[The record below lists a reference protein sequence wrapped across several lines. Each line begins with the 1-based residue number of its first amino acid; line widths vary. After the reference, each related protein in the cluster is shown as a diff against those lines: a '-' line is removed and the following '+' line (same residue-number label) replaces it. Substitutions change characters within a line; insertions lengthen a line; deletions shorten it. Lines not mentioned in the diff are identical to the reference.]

1 MHLKEYL
8 SHHTKGTIFV
18 TEFLQGIKSIANEL
32 AIVTT
37 TMDDNDLVIHTLNGL
52 G

>member
-32 AIVTT
+32 ANVITS
-37 TMDDNDLVIHTLNGL
+37 MDDVNLVIHTLDDIG
-52 G
+52 